1 MALAAGISAAAE
13 RHLEFVHGLQRRGYV
28 DVALDYLD
36 TLEARKD
43 VTPAVRETLDLE
55 RCKCYLAWARMS
67 ADATLNQQRLVQA
80 QAYLDKFLKDHP
92 NHPRAATAIASWGD
106 TALDRGRQ
114 LLTSARRIA
123 DKAQKASAIAEARSS
138 LQEAGRRLGQ
148 ATEMFR
154 KWQSQLPPAP
164 EKAKPGAKPS
174 AAEVERLEAEAGA
187 IEARFKLA
195 LVYYFVGQ
203 TYEGTDEERR
213 SEMLKKAAFRFDELY
228 QELRHTASEACLFA
242 HLWHARTIEELGQP
256 EDAVDIYDE
265 LLAGSPDTANS
276 ESEMAPLYAQAAF
289 FQMRAQAKPEKLKEF
304 LAKATSWLDAHKGW
318 RRLSGY
324 LGLQLEV
331 AKAQLALA
339 EKAEGDA
346 RRKLTD
352 QALAALESV
361 AKTPSEHREEAILL
375 RRQELKES
383 GRGQIS
389 GDELFTLGDAALEAK
404 QFAEAEQSYT
414 KALKTATANKN
425 EKLATAARHRLT
437 RVRYAQAYALYSAGK
452 LEESLAAASEIAR
465 GDRSDPGVSHA
476 ATLALYSALAL
487 LGKADDKSAA
497 MKRLEAIVESI
508 VKDWS
513 GKPEADDAR
522 IALGQARL
530 SQGDTAAAL
539 AAFNEVKPDSPRY
552 SSVLYVV
559 GQLHWRKYLEER
571 RKDDASRNAAEM
583 RDSLAKA
590 QKHLQ
595 DAVNLMKK
603 GIRAD
608 ASDPGSQLTE
618 AQLLLAEVLL
628 ENKEFKQATALLDPL
643 VARIKALKPRSI
655 DKPTF
660 GTFLTAVRAH
670 LAIGEAGQAADT
682 ALVLVEISGDEAKF
696 NEVLVTFVKL
706 LGQELRRAE
715 GAVAN
720 AVPGD
725 AKTVHEASAKRD
737 ALRQM
742 IPKLLDSLLKR
753 QNYSAA
759 DRASLGD
766 ACAMVGLTDQ
776 ALQQYK
782 LMVEKA
788 KEEPNAAKTADRAVV
803 RAEAQLISL
812 LRTEGKF
819 EEAVKQ
825 SDELIAKNPR
835 SLEPRMVRAQILEDW
850 AQKVPAK
857 YDAAVAQWTEVRT
870 LLGRLAK
877 KPPEYYEAIYHTA
890 SCLYGQ
896 AEAAKDPTK
905 LLQAEQVLRTT
916 MVLSSK
922 LSGPDMVAR
931 YNDLLKRIAAA
942 RPKAPAG
949 SEKSK

>member
-1 MALAAGISAAAE
+1 MAAASSPAAE
-13 RHLEFVHGLQRRGYV
+13 RHLLFVHGLQQRGYV

-36 TLEARKD
+36 ALEARSD
-43 VTPAVRETLDLE
+43 LPPAVRETLDLE
-55 RCKCYLAWARMS
+55 RCKCYLAWAKAT
-67 ADATLNQQRLVQA
+67 ADAKLNQQRLVQA
-80 QAYLDKFLKDHP
+80 QAYLDKFLKAHP
-92 NHPRAATAIASWGD
+92 NHPRAATAIAFWGD
-106 TALDRGRQ
+106 TALERGRQ
-114 LLTSARRIA
+114 LLISAPRITEKARRA
-123 DKAQKASAIAEARSS
+123 EAIAEARSS

-148 ATEMFR
+148 ATEMYR
-154 KWQSQLPPAP
+154 KWQSQLPP
-164 EKAKPGAKPS
+164 ESQKAKPGEKPS
-174 AAEVERLEAEAGA
+174 ATAAERLEAEAGA

-213 SEMLKKAAFRFDELY
+213 SEMLKKAAIRFDELY
-228 QELRHTASEACLFA
+228 QELRHTASDACLFA
-242 HLWHARTIEELGQP
+242 HLWHARTLEELGQP
-256 EDAVDIYDE
+256 QDAVDIYDE

-289 FQMRAQAKPEKLKEF
+289 FQMRAQAKSEKLKEF
-304 LAKATSWLDAHKGW
+304 LAKATAWLEAHKGW

-324 LGLQLEV
+324 LGLQLEA

-346 RRKLTD
+346 RRKLTE
-352 QALAALESV
+352 QALAALETV

-404 QFAEAEQSYT
+404 QYAEAEQSYT

-425 EKLATAARHRLT
+425 EKLATQARHRLT
-437 RVRYAQAYALYSAGK
+437 RVRYAQAVALYSEGK
-452 LEESLAAASEIAR
+452 LEESLAAANEMAR
-465 GDRSDPGVSHA
+465 GDRSDPSVSHA
-476 ATLALYSALAL
+476 AMLALYSALAL
-487 LGKADDKSAA
+487 LGKADDKPAA
-497 MKRLEAIVESI
+497 MKRLEGIVESI
-508 VKDWS
+508 VNDWP

-522 IALGQARL
+522 IALGRARL
-530 SQGDTAAAL
+530 FQGDTAGAL
-539 AAFNEVKPDSPRY
+539 AAFKEVKPDSPRY
-552 SSVLYVV
+552 ASVLYEL
-559 GQLHWRKYLEER
+559 GQLHWRAFLQER
-571 RKDDASRNAAEM
+571 RKDEASRNATLM
-583 RDSLAKA
+583 RDSLAQA
-590 QKHLQ
+590 QKHLE
-595 DAVNLMKK
+595 DAVALMRK

-618 AQLLLAEVLL
+618 AQLLLADVMLA
-628 ENKEFKQATALLDPL
+628 NKQFKPAIALLDPL
-643 VARIKALKPRSI
+643 VARIKSLKPRSI

-660 GTFLTAVRAH
+660 GTFIAAVRAH
-670 LAIGEAGQAADT
+670 LAAGEANQAADT
-682 ALVLVEISGDEAKF
+682 ALVLVELSGDEPRF

-715 GAVAN
+715 GALTN

-725 AKTVHEASAKRD
+725 AKAVQEASAQRD

-759 DRASLGD
+759 DRAALGD

-776 ALQQYK
+776 ALKQYK
-782 LMVEKA
+782 LMVDKA
-788 KEEPNAAKTADRAVV
+788 KEEPDAAKSAGRAMV

-850 AQKVPAK
+850 AQKDQAK
-857 YDAAVAQWTEVRT
+857 YAAAVAQWTEVRT
-870 LLGRLAK
+870 LLGRLTK

-896 AEAAKDPTK
+896 AQATKDPSK

-922 LSGPDMVAR
+922 LSSPDMVAR

-942 RPKAPAG
+942 RPNASAA